1 MFACGLPLQTDAKI
15 QESVRVQG
23 LHGVRHRPSSRHD
36 HDYGAILALDDG
48 QLKEHGSGAE
58 LLEIEGGIFASLVE
72 ETGPSQA
79 PRLRQSA
86 REAAKKKAEAGGS

>member
-1 MFACGLPLQTDAKI
+1 MRTDAKI
-15 QESVRVQG
+15 QEMVRVAFKNCT
-23 LHGVRHRPSSRHD
+23 VFAIAHRLD
-36 HDYGAILALDDG
+36 TIIDYDAIVVLDNG

-79 PRLRQSA
+79 PRLRSVA

>member
-1 MFACGLPLQTDAKI
+1 M
-15 QESVRVQG
+15 
-23 LHGVRHRPSSRHD
+23 
-36 HDYGAILALDDG
+36 
-48 QLKEHGSGAE
+48 
-58 LLEIEGGIFASLVE
+58 EGGIFASLVE

>member
-1 MFACGLPLQTDAKI
+1 MQANAGGGWK
-15 QESVRVQG
+15 
-23 LHGVRHRPSSRHD
+23 
-36 HDYGAILALDDG
+36 
-48 QLKEHGSGAE
+48 HGSGAE

-79 PRLRQSA
+79 PRLRSVA